1 MARMKSASNL
11 IFLGLLAGLALLAG
25 CSRED
30 KTAAVAPAVTVRHF
44 DPNSLARG
52 ATLYAER
59 CAQCHGPEGQG
70 HPDWQTP
77 SDGQFAAAPPLNGT
91 GNDWKRSRTELA
103 AIIKSGVRRKSDKA
117 EIMPSWKGRLNAADI
132 DDVINWMQSLWP
144 AEVYET
150 WHKAQSASTAPKG

>member
-1 MARMKSASNL
+1 MRSVSFR
-11 IFLGLLAGLALLAG
+11 ISGVVLAGLVLLAA

-30 KTAAVAPAVTVRHF
+30 KTASVSPAVTVRHF

-52 ATLYAER
+52 SALFAER
-59 CAQCHGPEGQG
+59 CAQCHGPQGQG

-91 GNDWKRSRTELA
+91 GNDWKRSRAELA
-103 AIIKSGVRRKSDKA
+103 TIIQKGVRRKSDKA
-117 EIMPSWKGRLNAADI
+117 EIMPAWKGRLTATDI

-144 AEVYET
+144 ADVYET
-150 WHKAQSASTAPKG
+150 WNKAQSAGAPPKG